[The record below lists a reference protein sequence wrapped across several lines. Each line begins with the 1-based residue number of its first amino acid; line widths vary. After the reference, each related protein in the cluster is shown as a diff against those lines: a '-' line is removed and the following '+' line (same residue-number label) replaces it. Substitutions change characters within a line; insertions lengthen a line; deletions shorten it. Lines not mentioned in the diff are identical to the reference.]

1 MAPLPFLEK
10 LFADMDYQ
18 RFRQGDDDSDESFDF
33 RERWQQADRRATAMV
48 QQSLQESD
56 FTDWTATQA
65 VMDALP
71 TDSVLHLANSMP
83 VRYANLCGIPA
94 DRRVAVS
101 ANRGVSGIDGCLST
115 AVGAALQTDQ
125 FVTVLIGDVAFFYDR
140 NALWHAQLPK
150 NLRIVLLNNHAG
162 HIFRII
168 DGPNRQPEL
177 ADFFETE
184 QPLTAQRTAE
194 DARISYLFCDN
205 QSDVEQAL
213 SGFYVVQDKAVLLE
227 IRTDKLVNEREFG
240 VYKARVRG
248 L

>member
-1 MAPLPFLEK
+1 
-10 LFADMDYQ
+10 
-18 RFRQGDDDSDESFDF
+18 
-33 RERWQQADRRATAMV
+33 
-48 QQSLQESD
+48 
-56 FTDWTATQA
+56 
-65 VMDALP
+65 
-71 TDSVLHLANSMP
+71 MP

-115 AVGAALQTDQ
+115 AVGAALQTDKL
-125 FVTVLIGDVAFFYDR
+125 VTVLIGDVAFFYDR

-177 ADFFETE
+177 AEFFETE

-194 DARISYLFCDN
+194 DAQIGYLFCDN
-205 QSDVEQAL
+205 QDDLDKAL
-213 SGFYVVQDKAVLLE
+213 TGFYDVHNKAVLLE
-227 IRTDKLVNEREFG
+227 IKTDKLVNEREFKK
-240 VYKARVRG
+240 YKAQVQ
-248 L
+248 